1 MDDTNIVFGIL
12 MVVQSA
18 SVLAAILN
26 LIRSKENLKLLVYN
40 LFCLLVSYSIFKL
53 SEYFELIFPGI
64 IVILILTLISMH
76 YTWKKLYSEI
86 APEKSE

>member
-1 MDDTNIVFGIL
+1 MDDTDIVFGIL

-18 SVLAAILN
+18 SILVSILN

-40 LFCLLVSYSIFKL
+40 LSCLLVSYSIFKL
-53 SEYFELIFPGI
+53 SELFQVILPGI
-64 IVILILTLISMH
+64 MAILVLTLIFMH